1 MQRRRQPRKGKQP
14 KPAEPPKPTGWWV
27 HSYDVLGPGSI
38 AVVGAFAPFI
48 FRPTYTGPAKGTPW
62 KKNPVTV

>member
-1 MQRRRQPRKGKQP
+1 MPKRKQPRKGRQP
-14 KPAEPPKPTGWWV
+14 KPTKPAGWWV

-38 AVVGAFAPFI
+38 AVAGAFAPFI
-48 FRPTYTGPAKGTPW
+48 FIPTYTGPAKGTPW